1 MKQLLETAWEDY
13 YYHREMYE
21 RSAALSVKKRHKIAM
36 DNASARARYLDGL
49 PKADIA
55 YKLRTIKAVEMA
67 GKYGHS
73 RLAKEHEEM
82 SLFRTVPNYDEG
94 LHN

>member
-13 YYHREMYE
+13 FYHREMYE

-49 PKADIA
+49 PKADISD
-55 YKLRTIKAVEMA
+55 KLETIKQVEMA
-67 GKYGHS
+67 GKYGNS

-82 SLFRTVPNYDEG
+82 SLFRTIPNYAES

>member
-1 MKQLLETAWEDY
+1 MKQLLNSAWEDY
-13 YYHREMYE
+13 FYHREMYE
-21 RSAALSVKKRHKIAM
+21 RSASLSVKKRHKIAM

-55 YKLRTIKAVEMA
+55 DKLATIKAVQMA

-73 RLAKEHEEM
+73 RLSKEHEEM
-82 SLFRTVPNYDEG
+82 SLFRLIPNYDEG

>member
-13 YYHREMYE
+13 FYHREMYE

-55 YKLRTIKAVEMA
+55 DKLETIKAVEMA

>member
-13 YYHREMYE
+13 FFHREMYE
-21 RSAALSVKKRHKIAM
+21 RSAALSVKKRHKQAM
-36 DNASARARYLDGL
+36 EAASARARYLDGL

-55 YKLRTIKAVEMA
+55 DKLETIKQVEMA
-67 GKYGHS
+67 GKYGHNG
-73 RLAKEHEEM
+73 LGKDHEEL
-82 SLFRTVPNYDEG
+82 SLFRMIPNYDEG